1 MRALA
6 NMYRTGAPG
15 RLHMT
20 AEDVIAEGDQVAV
33 R

>member
-15 RLHMT
+15 LHMT